1 MVLKIPTY
9 DKLVTRENE
18 PPYWSH
24 AGGGSLQVIVGGD
37 SEDRLVF
44 DPAVPGSGRPW
55 PVKGTGRGQGT
66 AMTHPG
72 RVPGRPHPGLATP
85 REFLTMT
92 WLPWTLK
99 RHLKQLLTSLCRP
112 LLLILL
118 LILILLATMNCLMM
132 HVMLKQPCNP
142 LQHPQWP
149 LIMFLILK
157 ATGQPPALPTLS
169 LLIGKLLLTRK

>member
-24 AGGGSLQVIVGGD
+24 ARRGGSLQVIVGGD
-37 SEDRLVF
+37 SEDRIVF

-72 RVPGRPHPGLATP
+72 RVPGGPHPGLATP
-85 REFLTMT
+85 SSLSIY
-92 WLPWTLK
+92 LPLEPSAASSISETKKLFVFPRWVHAT
-99 RHLKQLLTSLCRP
+99 RP
-112 LLLILL
+112 E
-118 LILILLATMNCLMM
+118 N
-132 HVMLKQPCNP
+132 
-142 LQHPQWP
+142 
-149 LIMFLILK
+149 
-157 ATGQPPALPTLS
+157 
-169 LLIGKLLLTRK
+169 R